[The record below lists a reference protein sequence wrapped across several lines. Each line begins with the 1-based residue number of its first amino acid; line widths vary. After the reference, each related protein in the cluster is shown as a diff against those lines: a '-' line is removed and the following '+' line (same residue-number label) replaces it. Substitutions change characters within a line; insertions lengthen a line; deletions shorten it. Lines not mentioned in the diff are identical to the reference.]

1 MGTTDI
7 FFDAFRDTN
16 PNMDN
21 PSVGA
26 GVIEKNFYVH
36 SMLS

>member
-1 MGTTDI
+1 MGTTDL

-21 PSVGA
+21 PSVEGDL
-26 GVIEKNFYVH
+26 EKNFYVH
-36 SMLS
+36 NMLS